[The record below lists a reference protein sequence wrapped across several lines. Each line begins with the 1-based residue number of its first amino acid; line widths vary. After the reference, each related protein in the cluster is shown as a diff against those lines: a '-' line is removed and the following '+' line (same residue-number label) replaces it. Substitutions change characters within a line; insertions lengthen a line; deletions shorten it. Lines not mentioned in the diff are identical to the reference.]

1 MITMYEK
8 SVLIVKKENEKER
21 LDKFL
26 LRSLKNISFAK
37 LQKLIRKG
45 YIKVNS
51 KKKKSSY
58 KIQTNDKVFSSIDL
72 NIKKVEIDEIKEM
85 YRNEIK
91 LLKKK
96 IIFEDKNI
104 LVLNKPHGIPVQ
116 GGTKIKFNIDLIL
129 KHITK
134 DNSES
139 PKLVHRIDKN
149 TSGLLMVAKSK
160 DIANKLS
167 ILFKTNKISKTY
179 LSVCKGTPD
188 KMQAK
193 IKLALEKNKINGREI
208 MVVDNSKKSKP
219 SETTYKVLKS
229 NNNLSFLILKPKTGR
244 THQIRAHLKE
254 IGIPILGDQKYS
266 IAKPNKNYSDRTCI
280 MHLHSRSMSFYLEK
294 KKYNFKAELP
304 EYFIRTLKENK
315 FKFEE
320 Y

>member
-1 MITMYEK
+1 MYEK

-26 LRSLKNISFAK
+26 LRSFKNISFAK

-58 KIQTNDKVFSSIDL
+58 KIQTNDKVLLSVDL
-72 NIKKVEIDEIKEM
+72 NIKKAEVDEFKEM
-85 YRNEIK
+85 YKKEIE

-129 KHITK
+129 KHITN
-134 DNSES
+134 DNSET

-149 TSGLLMVAKSK
+149 TSGLLIVAKSK

-167 ILFKTNKISKTY
+167 ILFKTNKICKTY
-179 LSVCKGTPD
+179 LSICKGIPD
-188 KMQAK
+188 RMQGK

-208 MVVDNSKKSKP
+208 MVVDNNKKSKP
-219 SETTYKVLKS
+219 SETIYKVIKS
-229 NNNLSFLILKPKTGR
+229 NNNLSFLMLKPKTGR
-244 THQIRAHLKE
+244 THQIRVHLKE

-266 IAKPNKNYSDRTCI
+266 ISKPNKNNRDRTHT
-280 MHLHSRSMSFYLEK
+280 MHLHSRSISFYLEE

-304 EYFIRTLKENK
+304 DYFIRTLKENQ
-315 FKFEE
+315 FKIEK